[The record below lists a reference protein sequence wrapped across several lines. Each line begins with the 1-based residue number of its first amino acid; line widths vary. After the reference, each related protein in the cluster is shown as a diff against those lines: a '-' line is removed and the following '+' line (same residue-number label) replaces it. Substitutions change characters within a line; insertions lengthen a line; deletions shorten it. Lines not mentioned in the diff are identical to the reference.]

1 MTYLVLFFKI
11 NIKNGGKNMNTAK
24 DGFKILSSK
33 KPRIEIPRDPVCN
46 CHGDAGCIG
55 SNCHT
60 GNDCTINTVCTG
72 KSGENRPGF

>member
-33 KPRIEIPRDPVCN
+33 APRIEIPRDEVC
-46 CHGDAGCIG
+46 GCAT
-55 SNCHT
+55 NKTCNT
-60 GNDCTINTVCTG
+60 GNHCTVNYSCRANG
-72 KSGENRPGF
+72 DRPGF